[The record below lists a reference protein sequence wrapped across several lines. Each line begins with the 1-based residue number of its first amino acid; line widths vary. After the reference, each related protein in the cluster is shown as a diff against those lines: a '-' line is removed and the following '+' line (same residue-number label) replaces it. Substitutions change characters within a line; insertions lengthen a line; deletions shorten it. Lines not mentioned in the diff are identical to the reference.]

1 MPIKAGVFSLD
12 KELDEKKLFRPQKKV
27 GFPMKKPM

>member
-12 KELDEKKLFRPQKKV
+12 KKLDEKKLFKPQKKAV
-27 GFPMKKPM
+27 FPIKKLM